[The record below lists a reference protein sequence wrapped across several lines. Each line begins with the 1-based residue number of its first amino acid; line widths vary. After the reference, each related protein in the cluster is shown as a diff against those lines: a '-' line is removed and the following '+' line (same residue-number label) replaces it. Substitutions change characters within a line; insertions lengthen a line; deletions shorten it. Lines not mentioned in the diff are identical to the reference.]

1 MVAAVV
7 ALCGF
12 LLGTFPT
19 AGVVARRSGRDVAG
33 EGSGNPGA
41 TNVYR
46 IAGRRAAMV
55 VFVGDALK
63 GAVPAAVGLAL
74 SGRTLAL
81 AAGAAAVVGH
91 CFPPQRRLRG
101 GRGVATSAGVVAV
114 VDPVVAAVTA
124 VLWFLLVRLSRRAS
138 LGSLAAVPRI
148 TEAFRTGAGVGWHEH
163 KDEVFHGCEKFFR
176 PGYAAALL
184 GRDTSEAVVLALLA
198 VLVVFRH
205 APNIGRL
212 ARGSEG
218 PLGPAGGGGPGLR

>member
-1 MVAAVV
+1 V

-138 LGSLAAVPRI
+138 LGSLAAAVAAPL
-148 TEAFRTGAGVGWHEH
+148 T
-163 KDEVFHGCEKFFR
+163 
-176 PGYAAALL
+176 AALL

-212 ARGSEG
+212 ARGREG

>member
-1 MVAAVV
+1 VVAAVV

-124 VLWFLLVRLSRRAS
+124 VLWFLVVRLSRRAS
-138 LGSLAAVPRI
+138 LGSLAAAVAAPL
-148 TEAFRTGAGVGWHEH
+148 G
-163 KDEVFHGCEKFFR
+163 
-176 PGYAAALL
+176 AALL

>member
-1 MVAAVV
+1 VVAAVV

-138 LGSLAAVPRI
+138 LGSLAAAVAAPL
-148 TEAFRTGAGVGWHEH
+148 T
-163 KDEVFHGCEKFFR
+163 
-176 PGYAAALL
+176 AALL

>member
-1 MVAAVV
+1 VVAAVV

-138 LGSLAAVPRI
+138 LGSLAAAVAAPL
-148 TEAFRTGAGVGWHEH
+148 G
-163 KDEVFHGCEKFFR
+163 
-176 PGYAAALL
+176 AALL

>member
-1 MVAAVV
+1 M

-138 LGSLAAVPRI
+138 LGSLAAAVAAPL
-148 TEAFRTGAGVGWHEH
+148 T
-163 KDEVFHGCEKFFR
+163 
-176 PGYAAALL
+176 AALL

>member
-138 LGSLAAVPRI
+138 LGSLAAAVAAPL
-148 TEAFRTGAGVGWHEH
+148 G
-163 KDEVFHGCEKFFR
+163 
-176 PGYAAALL
+176 AALL

-212 ARGSEG
+212 ARGREG

>member
-1 MVAAVV
+1 M

-138 LGSLAAVPRI
+138 LGSLAAAVAAPL
-148 TEAFRTGAGVGWHEH
+148 G
-163 KDEVFHGCEKFFR
+163 
-176 PGYAAALL
+176 AALL

>member
-1 MVAAVV
+1 V

-138 LGSLAAVPRI
+138 LGSLAAAVAAPL
-148 TEAFRTGAGVGWHEH
+148 T
-163 KDEVFHGCEKFFR
+163 
-176 PGYAAALL
+176 AALL

>member
-1 MVAAVV
+1 M

-12 LLGTFPT
+12 LLGTVPT

-81 AAGAAAVVGH
+81 AVGAAAVVGH

-124 VLWFLLVRLSRRAS
+124 VLWFLVVRLSRRAS
-138 LGSLAAVPRI
+138 LGSLAAAVAAPL
-148 TEAFRTGAGVGWHEH
+148 G
-163 KDEVFHGCEKFFR
+163 
-176 PGYAAALL
+176 AALL